1 MSTGSLLCQMRVDA
15 DGRFERW
22 IRKVRITMKLI
33 GKLFSS
39 RVFVVA
45 LAVFIQLLWI
55 LFGVWKFSQFHRYTT
70 IFTTVFSV
78 LLVLWILNKRINP
91 AYKLAWT
98 SLILGIPLFGALIYF
113 LLGRSTIARKMERQF
128 DKLRLNYSNYLEENE
143 RVRDMLDEESIEY
156 SNQSR
161 YIRDAAGYP
170 LYGNV
175 ETKYYGVGDDFLIAV
190 LEELKKAESYI
201 FLEFFIIADGFMW
214 RNIKDILVEKAQ
226 QGVDVRLIYDD
237 FGCSGR
243 LPHRFYKWLQL
254 KGIKCAAFNPLRPIV
269 NIVLNNRDHRKIIV
283 IDGKVAFTGGI
294 NIGDEYINQ
303 MPRFGH
309 WKDNGIMLKGPAV
322 WSFTAMFLQM
332 WSVITGLEPE
342 FDKFQQPSYLTP
354 IPSKYNGYIQPYSD
368 IPLDKETVGENVYL
382 NIISHAKKY
391 VYIYTP
397 YLIIDNEMMT
407 ALCLAA
413 KSGVDIRIITPE
425 IPDKKLVYLLTQ
437 SYYEQLLEAGIKIY
451 QYTPGFI
458 HAKTFVCDDVVATVG
473 TINMDYRSLYLHFE
487 CGAWM
492 YQCDVIADIKEDIL
506 HTMEVSREI
515 PLEFCKGRNIVIRG
529 MQSVLRVFAP
539 ML

>member
-1 MSTGSLLCQMRVDA
+1 
-15 DGRFERW
+15 
-22 IRKVRITMKLI
+22 MKFI
-33 GKLFSS
+33 SKLFAS
-39 RVFVVA
+39 RVFTVV
-45 LAVFIQLLWI
+45 LAVLIQICWMF
-55 LFGVWKFSQFHRYTT
+55 FGVWQLSRYHRYVS
-70 IFTTVFSV
+70 ILISVFSII
-78 LLVLWILNKRINP
+78 LVLWIINKRINP

-98 SLILGIPLFGALIYF
+98 ILILGVPFFGVLIYF
-113 LLGRSTIARKMERQF
+113 LLGRSTIARKMEKQF
-128 DKLRLNYSNYLEENE
+128 ENLKVNYGDYLIENF
-143 RVRDMLDEESIEY
+143 RVREMLDEECIEY

-161 YIRDAAGYP
+161 YIREASGYP

-175 ETKYYGVGDDFLIAV
+175 ETQYFGVGDDFLMAM
-190 LEELKKAESYI
+190 LEELKKAEKYI
-201 FLEFFIIADGFMW
+201 FMEYFIIADGFMW
-214 RNIKDILVEKAQ
+214 RSIKDILVEKAQ
-226 QGVDVRLIYDD
+226 QGVDVRIIYDD
-237 FGCSGR
+237 FGCSNR

-269 NIVLNNRDHRKIIV
+269 NIILNNRDHRKILV
-283 IDGKVAFTGGI
+283 VDGKVAFTGGI

-332 WSVITGLEPE
+332 WSVVTGMDPE
-342 FDKFQQPSYLTP
+342 FDKFKPPAYLTP

-368 IPLDKETVGENVYL
+368 IPLDQETVGENVYL

-407 ALCLAA
+407 TLCLAA

-425 IPDKKLVYLLTQ
+425 IPDKKMVYLLTQ
-437 SYYEQLLEAGIKIY
+437 SYYEQLLEAGIRIY
-451 QYTPGFI
+451 QYVPGFI

-473 TINMDYRSLYLHFE
+473 TVNMDYRSLYLHFE

-492 YQCDVIADIKEDIL
+492 YQCDAISDIKEDML
-506 HTMEVSREI
+506 KTMEVSREI
-515 PLEFCKGRNIVIRG
+515 PLEFCKSRNMVVRSV
-529 MQSVLRVFAP
+529 QSILRLFAP

>member
-1 MSTGSLLCQMRVDA
+1 
-15 DGRFERW
+15 
-22 IRKVRITMKLI
+22 MKLI
-33 GKLFSS
+33 GKLLSS
-39 RVFVVA
+39 RIFTVF
-45 LAVFIQLLWI
+45 LAVLIQIYWMI
-55 LFGVWKFSQFHRYTT
+55 FCVWQLSKYHNYIS
-70 IFTTVFSV
+70 IIISVFT
-78 LLVLWILNKRINP
+78 LLVVLYIINKKINP

-98 SLILGIPLFGALIYF
+98 ILILGVPFFGVLIYF

-128 DKLRLNYSNYLEENE
+128 ETVRSIDGDYLQENA
-143 RVRDMLDEESIEY
+143 RVREMIDEESLEY

-161 YIRDAAGYP
+161 YIRNASGYP
-170 LYGNV
+170 VYGNV
-175 ETKYYGVGDDFLIAV
+175 ETKYFGVGDDFLMAM
-190 LEELKKAESYI
+190 LEELSKAQKYI
-201 FLEFFIIADGFMW
+201 FLEYFIIADGYMW

-226 QGVDVRLIYDD
+226 QGIDVRLIYDD
-237 FGCSGR
+237 FGCSSR

-254 KGIKCAAFNPLRPIV
+254 KGIKCAAFNTLRPIV
-269 NIVLNNRDHRKIIV
+269 NIILNNRDHRKILV

-322 WSFTAMFLQM
+322 WSFTAMFLEM
-332 WSVITGLEPE
+332 WSVITGMEPE
-342 FDKFQQPSYLTP
+342 FNKFKPPSYMTP
-354 IPSKYNGYIQPYSD
+354 VPFKYNGYIQPYTD
-368 IPLDKETVGENVYL
+368 IPLDQETVGENVYL

-425 IPDKKLVYLLTQ
+425 IPDKKMVYLLTQ
-437 SYYEQLLEAGIKIY
+437 SYYEQLIESGIRIY
-451 QYTPGFI
+451 QYVPGFI

-492 YQCDVIADIKEDIL
+492 YQCDVIADIKEDMMRTL
-506 HTMEVSREI
+506 EDCREI
-515 PLEFCKGRNIVIRG
+515 TVEFCRSRNIFIRG
-529 MQSVLRVFAP
+529 TQSILRVLAP